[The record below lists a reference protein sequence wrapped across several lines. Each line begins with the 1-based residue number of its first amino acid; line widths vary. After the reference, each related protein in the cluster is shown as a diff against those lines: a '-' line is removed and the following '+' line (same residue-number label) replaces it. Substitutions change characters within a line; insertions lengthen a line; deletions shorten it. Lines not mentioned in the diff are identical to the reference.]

1 MGRIWRALKLG
12 MKSLLL
18 HKLRSG
24 LTVLGIVFGVAA
36 VISMLAIAEGTSRA
50 AQEQI
55 RALGATNVIIR
66 SEKPSDDAQAS
77 GGNRPSQILNY
88 GLKYSDFDRIVETI
102 PTIRKVLPVREI
114 RKQVRRGSFAFDG
127 RVVGTTE
134 DYADFNLLQIAKGRF
149 LTATD
154 NERYENFA
162 VLAHD
167 TAAKLFPYEDPV
179 NQTIKLG
186 ADYYT
191 VVGVTQERESE
202 KANAKIASSSLAAQ
216 DFNKDVYIPLNTCRL
231 RFGERIIDQ
240 RSGSRQAE
248 ETQLTQITIQVG
260 SMDEVLSTVP
270 LIEAAY
276 QPYHTK
282 GDVRMTVP
290 YELLLQAQRQAR
302 QFAIILG
309 TIAAISLLVGGIGI
323 MNIMLATVTERTR
336 EIGIRRA
343 LGAKRRD
350 ITQQF
355 LIETVVLSGVGGLLG
370 VAVGYAIPWLIVF
383 FIQDQ
388 KAIVT
393 WSSVA
398 LAFGISVAIG
408 ILFGIYPARRAALM
422 DPIEALRHE

>member
-1 MGRIWRALKLG
+1 MARMWRALKLG
-12 MKSLLL
+12 IRSLLL

-36 VISMLAIAEGTSRA
+36 VISMLAIAKGTSVVA
-50 AQEQI
+50 EEQI
-55 RALGATNVIIR
+55 KALGATNIIIR
-66 SEKPSDDAQAS
+66 SVKPSEEVQT
-77 GGNRPSQILNY
+77 GGGRAARILNF
-88 GLKYSDFDRIVETI
+88 GLKYSDYDRIVDTI
-102 PTIRKVLPVREI
+102 PTIRKVLPIREI
-114 RKQVRRGSFAFDG
+114 LKQIRRGGYFLDG

-134 DYADFNLLQIAKGRF
+134 DFADFNLLKMAKGRF

-154 NERYENFA
+154 NEKYENFA

-167 TAAKLFPYEDPV
+167 TAEKLFPYEDPLE
-179 NQTIKLG
+179 QSIKLG

-191 VVGVTQERESE
+191 VVGVTEQRQTS
-202 KANAKIASSSLAAQ
+202 AGIGGSLAAQ

-231 RFGERIIDQ
+231 RFGERIIDM
-240 RSGSRQAE
+240 RSGSMQAE
-248 ETQLTQITIQVG
+248 ETQLTQITVQVG
-260 SMDEVLSTVP
+260 SMDEVRPTVP

-276 QPYHTK
+276 EAYHPK
-282 GDVRMTVP
+282 KDVKMTVP
-290 YELLLQAQRQAR
+290 YDLLLAAEQQAR
-302 QFAIILG
+302 QFSIILG

-355 LIETVVLSGVGGLLG
+355 LIETVALSGVGGMLG
-370 VAVGYAIPWLIVF
+370 VGLGFTIPQLIIY
-383 FIQDQ
+383 FIPDQ

-393 WSSVA
+393 GTSVM
-398 LAFGISVAIG
+398 LAFCISVAIG
-408 ILFGIYPARRAALM
+408 ILFGIYPARRAAMM